1 MKFIKQNIVILLAF
15 ILPILLIT
23 GVALSVYIPSLFLS
37 TKYNFVYTTCAK
49 GIDSE
54 YPFKCINYTQKR
66 YSVVNNKMIINNI
79 DPTLDSDNNKIP
91 DIYDSDFSNDTIR
104 IILHDTEKN
113 ESREITF
120 EEAQT
125 LTLNNF
131 ETSPDGVAIK
141 GDWSGGSDFFM
152 FGGSSSTYGYY
163 LTKGKIKNKLNL
175 IYDYDQYY
183 YREGLQFIGWVLP
196 GRN

>member
-1 MKFIKQNIVILLAF
+1 MKFIKQNIVILIAF
-15 ILPILLIT
+15 SLPILLII

-37 TKYNFVYTTCAK
+37 TKYNFVYIICTESNYRYITCN
-49 GIDSE
+49 
-54 YPFKCINYTQKR
+54 NYIQKR
-66 YSVVNNKMIINNI
+66 YSVVNNRIVINNI
-79 DPTLDSDNNKIP
+79 DPTLDSDNDKIP
-91 DIYDSDFSNDTIR
+91 DINENYTTR

-125 LTLNNF
+125 LTLDDF
-131 ETSPDGVAIK
+131 EISPDGVTVEDEYSRGTDLFI
-141 GDWSGGSDFFM
+141 

-163 LTKGKIKNKLNL
+163 LTKGKIKKKLNL

-183 YREGLQFIGWVLP
+183 YRYHFQFIGWVLP

>member
-1 MKFIKQNIVILLAF
+1 MKFIKQNIVILIAF
-15 ILPILLIT
+15 SLPILLII

-37 TKYNFVYTTCAK
+37 TKYNFVYIICTESNYRYITCN
-49 GIDSE
+49 
-54 YPFKCINYTQKR
+54 NYIQKR
-66 YSVVNNKMIINNI
+66 YSVVNNRIVINNI
-79 DPTLDSDNNKIP
+79 DPTLDSDNDKIP
-91 DIYDSDFSNDTIR
+91 DINENYTTR

-125 LTLNNF
+125 LTLDDF
-131 ETSPDGVAIK
+131 EISPDGVTVE
-141 GDWSGGSDFFM
+141 DEYSSGTDLFI

-163 LTKGKIKNKLNL
+163 LTKGKTKKKLNL

-183 YREGLQFIGWVLP
+183 YRYHFQFIGWVLP

>member
-1 MKFIKQNIVILLAF
+1 MKFIKQNIVIIIAF
-15 ILPILLIT
+15 SLPILLII
-23 GVALSVYIPSLFLS
+23 GVALSIYIPSLFLS
-37 TKYNFVYTTCAK
+37 TTYNFVYTVCAD
-49 GIDSE
+49 GINSN
-54 YPFKCINYTQKR
+54 YPYNCNNYIQKR
-66 YSVVNNKMIINNI
+66 YSVVNNRIVINNI
-79 DPTLDSDNNKIP
+79 DPILDSDNDTIP
-91 DIYDSDFSNDTIR
+91 DINENYTTR

-131 ETSPDGVAIK
+131 EKSPDGVAVT
-141 GDWSGGSDFFM
+141 GNWSGGGDFFM

-163 LTKGKIKNKLNL
+163 LTRGEIKKKLNL
-175 IYDYDQYY
+175 IYSSDQYY
-183 YREGLQFIGWVLP
+183 YRDSFQFIGWVLP

>member
-1 MKFIKQNIVILLAF
+1 MKFIKRNIVIIIAF
-15 ILPILLIT
+15 SLPILLII
-23 GVALSVYIPSLFLS
+23 GVALSIYIPSLFLS
-37 TKYNFVYTTCAK
+37 TKYNFVYIICTESNYRYITCN
-49 GIDSE
+49 
-54 YPFKCINYTQKR
+54 NYIQKR
-66 YSVVNNKMIINNI
+66 YSVVNNRIVINNI
-79 DPTLDSDNNKIP
+79 DPTLDSDNDPMP
-91 DIYDSDFSNDTIR
+91 DINENYVTR

-131 ETSPDGVAIK
+131 KISPDGVTVE
-141 GDWSGGSDFFM
+141 DEYSSGTDLFI

-163 LTKGKIKNKLNL
+163 LSKGKTKKKLNL

-183 YREGLQFIGWVLP
+183 YRYHFQFIGWVLP